1 MRIRIR
7 RRGGLAG
14 VTLRTDMDTAEL
26 DGATAARV
34 ERALTRLLTTAG
46 PGSTPHPDAFEYEIA
61 IPDRG
66 ETVSLGEHDVPPELQ
81 PLVELVS
88 RVGSPERRDK

>member
-14 VTLRTDMDTAEL
+14 VTLRAEMDTTEL
-26 DGATAARV
+26 DSATAARV
-34 ERALTRLLTTAG
+34 ERALTGLLATAG
-46 PGSTPHPDAFEYEIA
+46 PVSTPHPDAFEYEIE

-66 ETVSLGEHDVPPELQ
+66 ETVWLGEHDVPAELQ

-88 RVGSPERRDK
+88 RAGSPERRGK

>member
-14 VTLRTDMDTAEL
+14 VTLRADVDTAEL
-26 DGATAARV
+26 ESATAARV
-34 ERALTRLLTTAG
+34 EGALARLLTTAG
-46 PGSTPHPDAFEYEIA
+46 PVSTPHPDAFEYEIG

-66 ETVSLGEHDVPPELQ
+66 EAVSFGEHDVPADLQ
-81 PLVELVS
+81 PLVELVA
-88 RVGSPERRDK
+88 RDGSPERRGE

>member
-14 VTLRTDMDTAEL
+14 VTLRADVDTADL
-26 DGATAARV
+26 DSAAAARV
-34 ERALTRLLTTAG
+34 EGALTRLLTTAG
-46 PGSTPHPDAFEYEIA
+46 PVSTPHPDAFEYEIGM
-61 IPDRG
+61 PDRG
-66 ETVSLGEHDVPPELQ
+66 ETVSFGEHDVPADLQ

-88 RVGSPERRDK
+88 RVGSPERRAK